1 MNSLTQSCW
10 LLCKQGRLA
19 SLFLSLFFWPEIPSG
34 PEKLFPWSS
43 HKKLQFSWRSI
54 HQKGRKRSFTERFLT
69 SPYCQYCSRGLTSKY
84 GLMPGMKLN
93 CHLTKQHI
101 FIACAGYL
109 SPVRVNGGCRHRKI
123 QRKGFLSFLP
133 YIKQREECL
142 RQQVSERQTAFPG
155 PTITLHFFFF
165 LKALSHSLFSCRP
178 CFDLW
183 QPSAKQLGSTRQP
196 AHAGL

>member
-1 MNSLTQSCW
+1 
-10 LLCKQGRLA
+10 
-19 SLFLSLFFWPEIPSG
+19 
-34 PEKLFPWSS
+34 
-43 HKKLQFSWRSI
+43 
-54 HQKGRKRSFTERFLT
+54 
-69 SPYCQYCSRGLTSKY
+69 
-84 GLMPGMKLN
+84 MPGMKLN

-165 LKALSHSLFSCRP
+165 LRHCHIPFFPAVPALTYDSH
-178 CFDLW
+178 
-183 QPSAKQLGSTRQP
+183 QPSSWVALASLLMLGFKTFEWQQIHLTTNPMTVEKKGREYMRTQKRQS
-196 AHAGL
+196 LQK